1 MKSFAVIAL
10 AAIALMAAP
19 AYAQVQAQDQT
30 SGQSM
35 AMPDSGAHQT
45 QMTVVGKIASI
56 DLSQG
61 TLILDNGMQF
71 TLPQSFEF
79 TSFPGAG
86 QDVKVTY
93 DMQGGQNVLR
103 IIDQGDTNSH
113 SGSEGGQ

>member
-1 MKSFAVIAL
+1 MKSFAVVAL
-10 AAIALMAAP
+10 AAIALMVAP

-113 SGSEGGQ
+113 TTSEGGQ